1 MVQYSAM
8 KLIVLS
14 LLLPFAAVAARVE
27 FAVQEEVE
35 WADTEASTNVAVVAD
50 CERMREIAVRFSVGE
65 GAASNCLQVAFGRD
79 VNGDGVLDADE
90 AETLYGWRLGRYF
103 AESVAYALRVE
114 ELAPGATSC
123 GFTVR
128 LKLRKGEGLYR
139 FEAIEESDAAV
150 LTNLSAET
158 HSWLYSPDWNMMRIT
173 RRGAGVPTEWLR
185 CDVKSHFMNVIVR

>member
-1 MVQYSAM
+1 MVQYSEM
-8 KLIVLS
+8 KLIALS

-50 CERMREIAVRFSVGE
+50 CERMREIAVRFAVGE

-79 VNGDGVLDADE
+79 VNGDGELGLDE
-90 AETLYGWRLGRYF
+90 TETLYGWRNGRYF
-103 AESVAYALRVE
+103 AESFTGLVYVE
-114 ELAPGATSC
+114 ERADDPTSC
-123 GFTVR
+123 DFTVR
-128 LKLRKGEGLYR
+128 MKLRKGEGLHR
-139 FEAIEESDAAV
+139 FEAVEASGSAV